1 MPRKI
6 HGLGLVVGGGLIAS
20 LFLLFIFFASASQS
34 DTMTPLWLGVIWGG
48 RAMAWG
54 LFRMIAGPSTLDR
67 VNGGT
72 DAGA

>member
-20 LFLLFIFFASASQS
+20 LFLLFIFFASARQS

-48 RAMAWG
+48 LAMAWG
-54 LFRMIAGPSTLDR
+54 IFRMIAGPSTLDR

>member
-20 LFLLFIFFASASQS
+20 LFLLFIFFAFASQS

-48 RAMAWG
+48 LAMAWG
-54 LFRMIAGPSTLDR
+54 IFRMIAGPSTLDR